1 MFRHRAYSDARKKA
15 VTKLDLTQIQDPLLA
30 QAGLYNIP
38 NARATSTGS
47 RSSLDHADKTPR
59 TPTKT
64 RSGTPPLEADLGS
77 DEDWDEEEES
87 TESDS
92 HLVLHTQVY
101 ALAEKYDIPAL
112 KQLARHK
119 FEMSAACYYDAP
131 ELADAIEYV
140 YTSTVDSDRGL
151 RDVILQLFR
160 SHPQLANTQ
169 DIFAV
174 LKETPTLAL
183 DLWKVERGLL

>member
-1 MFRHRAYSDARKKA
+1 MFRHRAYSNPRNKA
-15 VTKLDLTQIQDPLLA
+15 PKKLDLTQIQDPLLA
-30 QAGLYNIP
+30 QAGYYNVP
-38 NARATSTGS
+38 EAAASPGH
-47 RSSLDHADKTPR
+47 RSSLDLADKTPQS
-59 TPTKT
+59 PTKN

-77 DEDWDEEEES
+77 DEDWDEEES
-87 TESDS
+87 TESES
-92 HLVLHTQVY
+92 HLLLHTQVY

-131 ELADAIEYV
+131 ELANAIEYV

-183 DLWKVERGLL
+183 ELWKVERGLL